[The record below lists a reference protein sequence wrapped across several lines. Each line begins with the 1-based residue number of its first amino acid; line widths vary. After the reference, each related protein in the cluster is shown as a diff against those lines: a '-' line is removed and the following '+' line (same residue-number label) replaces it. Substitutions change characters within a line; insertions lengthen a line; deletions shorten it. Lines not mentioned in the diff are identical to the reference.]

1 MRRVFRWAG
10 RKEGLGGSRMHAC
23 MSMLKQVYRK
33 PHVYCKHIHHKI
45 LVHHKVYTHSA
56 HNHLK
61 QRSQT
66 LLGTLKKTKISGI
79 QKKNLPTD
87 LSNQAVSSFL
97 IRLYSPP
104 STPSIKPHRNATF
117 PPIHLTLPLHYPSF
131 SPSSPSTSPSP
142 CFSTLNVLVGTR
154 LCVPSS
160 DPGFLKTACIQQR
173 YRTRA
178 AAGWTGLAPVCWL
191 GQ

>member
-79 QKKNLPTD
+79 QKKNLPTN

-104 STPSIKPHRNATF
+104 STPSINATN
-117 PPIHLTLPLHYPSF
+117 
-131 SPSSPSTSPSP
+131 SPSSHTAPTLPPPSHPPPPHPLASPPST
-142 CFSTLNVLVGTR
+142 C
-154 LCVPSS
+154 
-160 DPGFLKTACIQQR
+160 
-173 YRTRA
+173 
-178 AAGWTGLAPVCWL
+178 
-191 GQ
+191 

>member
-56 HNHLK
+56 HNPF
-61 QRSQT
+61 QVTSIPCEIT
-66 LLGTLKKTKISGI
+66 SKKTKISGI

-104 STPSIKPHRNATF
+104 STPSIKPQRNATF
-117 PPIHLTLPLHYPSF
+117 PAHPSHTAPTLPLLLLLLLLLPLL
-131 SPSSPSTSPSP
+131 P
-142 CFSTLNVLVGTR
+142 TLALTIA
-154 LCVPSS
+154 L
-160 DPGFLKTACIQQR
+160 FLHPQR
-173 YRTRA
+173 ASRHQTLRA
-178 AAGWTGLAPVCWL
+178 LF
-191 GQ
+191 